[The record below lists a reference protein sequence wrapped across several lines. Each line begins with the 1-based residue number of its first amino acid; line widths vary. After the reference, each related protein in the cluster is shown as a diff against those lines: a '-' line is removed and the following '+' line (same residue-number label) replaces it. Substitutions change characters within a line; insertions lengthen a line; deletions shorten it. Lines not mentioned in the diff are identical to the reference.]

1 MEHFLQQLKELSSAE
16 DFLVFFGIPFEQS
29 VVNVS
34 RLHILKRF
42 FQYLRQQQLPGQNSE
57 VQLFTAY
64 RNLLARAYQD
74 FARCFRTP
82 KAANTCRWRA
92 SRLRCPCARLPDGGR
107 CRLSDKAPMR
117 DALSVRTSTSPRAR
131 RDTTLAEP
139 PKQTSWS
146 AENPGT

>member
-74 FARCFRTP
+74 FVTSTP
-82 KAANTCRWRA
+82 AQEKVFKVFQDTEGRQHVSVESLKA
-92 SRLRCPCARLPDGGR
+92 SL
-107 CRLSDKAPMR
+107 PMR
-117 DALSVRTSTSPRAR
+117 AA
-131 RDTTLAEP
+131 A
-139 PKQTSWS
+139 
-146 AENPGT
+146 